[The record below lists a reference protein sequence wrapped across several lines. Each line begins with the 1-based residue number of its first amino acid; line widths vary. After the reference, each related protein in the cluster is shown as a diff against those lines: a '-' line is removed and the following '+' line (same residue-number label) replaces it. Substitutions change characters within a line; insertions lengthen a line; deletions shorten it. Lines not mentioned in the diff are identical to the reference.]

1 MGIFKII
8 MDDGKKLATIYDIAK
23 AVKLSPATVSRV
35 LNDKGFISD
44 ETRVKVLQAA
54 DKLNYRPNH
63 IAKSLKTS
71 ETKQIILAIS
81 YIDEIF
87 NFDMIAAVQE
97 IVQSNGYS
105 LILFY
110 TGANE
115 EEELKIIDSLSQN
128 NADALILTA
137 VNISSKV
144 FQKISQTNKPCV
156 VSCFC
161 RYENND
167 IPFDYVGVDT
177 KKGIYLATKHL
188 IDQGHTDIA
197 YLGAD
202 INILEGRERY
212 GGFCLAM
219 EQSGLTVNEGF
230 IFLGEHNELFGYE
243 SARKL
248 TRQGK
253 LPTAICTATDLIAMG
268 VYRALENSEFR
279 IPDDIAVTGMDNIH
293 FCSFI
298 RPKLTSVSIGQG
310 EIGRM
315 AANIV
320 FDRLKGN
327 TDEKCKNIVF
337 APRLIVRESSINF
350 SERKIC

>member
-1 MGIFKII
+1 
-8 MDDGKKLATIYDIAK
+8 MDDGKKLATIYDIAEK
-23 AVKLSPATVSRV
+23 VDLSPATVSRV
-35 LNDKGFISD
+35 LNNKGFISE
-44 ETRVKVLQAA
+44 ETRAKVLSAA
-54 DKLNYRPNH
+54 KKMNYRPNH

-97 IVQSNGYS
+97 IVQSNAYS

-110 TGANE
+110 TGAKE
-115 EEELKIIDSLSQN
+115 EEELKIIDSLYQN

-137 VNISSKV
+137 VNISGKII
-144 FQKISQTNKPCV
+144 QKISQTNKPCV

-161 RYENND
+161 RYDSED

-188 IDQGHTDIA
+188 IDQGHTKIS
-197 YLGAD
+197 YIGANV
-202 INILEGRERY
+202 NILEGSERY
-212 GGFCLAM
+212 SGYCLAM
-219 EQSGLTVNEGF
+219 EQSGLV
-230 IFLGEHNELFGYE
+230 IDKDLVFLGEHNELFGYE

-248 TRQGK
+248 IKLGK
-253 LPTAICTATDLIAMG
+253 LPTALCAATDLIAMG
-268 VYRALENSEFR
+268 VYRALENSEIR
-279 IPDDIAVTGMDNIH
+279 VPKDIAITGMDNIH
-293 FCSFI
+293 FCSYI
-298 RPKLTSVSIGQG
+298 KPKLTSVSIVQG

-315 AANIV
+315 AANII

-327 TDEKCKNIVF
+327 AEEKHKNIIF
-337 APRLIVRESSINF
+337 EPRLIVRESSINYNNR
-350 SERKIC
+350 S